1 VHALR
6 RKFMLYRS
14 GMTPQSRGGYSAPPL
29 DLDNEWVAVIGA
41 MMSGPSY
48 GTRTVCL
55 YGAIR
60 LGH

>member
-1 VHALR
+1 
-6 RKFMLYRS
+6 MLYRS